1 MHCLAYASGYYAAA
15 IDSWFHQTVPL
26 REIQTN
32 RQITPGRGGARNQTE
47 GDRLRGDGV
56 AIQLR
61 LPDVIWTNLSVSH
74 PPMGGYI
81 DSGDYHRF
89 LWIWCKRLGG
99 LLGFFRAF
107 CTAALGSRVLCGSSR
122 TIRLSF
128 PCRAIASCRSRH
140 SAETPAMTWRHRLDN
155 YRHRNS

>member
-32 RQITPGRGGARNQTE
+32 RQITPGRGRARNQTE

-56 AIQLR
+56 AIQLP
-61 LPDVIWTNLSVSH
+61 LPDVIWNNLSVSH

-107 CTAALGSRVLCGSSR
+107 CDGG
-122 TIRLSF
+122 
-128 PCRAIASCRSRH
+128 
-140 SAETPAMTWRHRLDN
+140 TWQ
-155 YRHRNS
+155 